1 MGGQKAV
8 EAVTLLA
15 LAAVALWDG
24 LRLRIQVGGS
34 QTGAV
39 EAGNYE
45 LLLGLLLAT
54 LVLLYWVREG
64 GGATVDWGAE
74 KGVGRVALGFGLVL
88 VGVAAMPYLGYLL
101 CTAFMFMAFL
111 HCFSR
116 YRWFTSLAVSTVAAA
131 GSAWVWAS
139 VGLVLPQGIVPWP

>member
-24 LRLRIQVGGS
+24 LRLRIQVGES
-34 QTGAV
+34 QTGAI
-39 EAGNYE
+39 EAGDYE
-45 LLLGLLLAT
+45 LLLALLLAG
-54 LVLLYWVREG
+54 LVLLYWMRAG
-64 GGATVDWGAE
+64 GGTAVDWKAE
-74 KGVGRVALGFGLVL
+74 KGVGRVATGFGFVL

-101 CTAFMFMAFL
+101 CTALMFMAFL

-116 YRWFTSLAVSTVAAA
+116 YRWFTSLAVSVVVAA
-131 GSAWVWAS
+131 GSAWLWAS